1 MDWVLTVEL
10 IVFVVLLALSGFFS
24 SSETALFSLN
34 QRQREQMRQED
45 NPKIDLIERLL
56 SEPRRL
62 IVTILIGNEFVNV
75 AASVI
80 SAAIVIRFLGADSK
94 LINLLIMVPIL
105 LLIGEITPK
114 TLAIRNNAA
123 FATFQSRPIELFA
136 RLITPLR
143 IVIRAISDFFTTLI
157 VGKERSQGNIV
168 TEDMVRTLAQ
178 EAVGEGVLG
187 HQEATYIGQI
197 FDFGHKTLA
206 DIQTPRSNVFF
217 LPSDMPPS
225 EMIAQLRQ
233 TRYTRV
239 PIYRVHRDEVIGI
252 LHSRDLMS
260 VDLKDIDEHP
270 DRLLQVLR
278 EPYLVP
284 ENKSANDLFRT
295 FRKRQLSLA
304 LTVDE
309 YGGIT
314 GLVSMED
321 LLECIFGDI
330 PSPSD
335 VNEQSDIEV
344 HPDGTRHVE
353 GAMSLEQFN
362 KEFGQTLEN
371 EEFETIG
378 GVILDA
384 FGELPPVGT
393 LVSLEPLEFTVTEV
407 VDNRIMQ
414 LAVRETPLGDGG
426 VPMEPPAELVAMPD
440 ALPERQSDEG
450 QPAKPSDGGAS

>member
-10 IVFVVLLALSGFFS
+10 LLFVVLLGFSGFFS

-34 QRQREQMRQED
+34 KRQREQMRVD
-45 NPKIDLIERLL
+45 GNPKIDLIERLL

-94 LINLLIMVPIL
+94 LINLVIMVPIL
-105 LLIGEITPK
+105 LLLGEITPK

-123 FATFQSRPIELFA
+123 FAAFQCRPIELFA
-136 RLITPLR
+136 KLITPLR
-143 IVIRAISDFFTTLI
+143 IVIRAVSDFFTTLI

-168 TEDMVRTLAQ
+168 TEDMVRTLAH
-178 EAVGEGVLG
+178 EAVGEGVLD
-187 HQEATYIGQI
+187 HNEAHYIEQI
-197 FDFGHKTLA
+197 FNFGDKTLA
-206 DIQTPRSNVFF
+206 ELQTPRSNVFF

-225 EMIAQLRQ
+225 EIIANLRQ

-252 LHSRDLMS
+252 LHSRDLLS
-260 VDLKDIDEHP
+260 VDLKDIDDHP
-270 DRLLQVLR
+270 DRLLQLLR

-284 ENKSANDLFRT
+284 QNKLANDLFRT

-335 VNEQSDIEV
+335 VNEEADSGV
-344 HPDGTRHVE
+344 RADGSRHID

-362 KEFGQTLEN
+362 KEFDEQLESD
-371 EEFETIG
+371 EFETIG
-378 GVILDA
+378 GAILDEH
-384 FGELPPVGT
+384 GELPAVGT
-393 LVSLEPLEFTVTEV
+393 VVGLDGLEFTVTEV
-407 VDNRIMQ
+407 EDNRIMQ
-414 LAVRETPLGDGG
+414 VTVARPPVEAEGA
-426 VPMEPPAELVAMPD
+426 PAE
-440 ALPERQSDEG
+440 PEPACDTPAETEQQSGDSGRQAPTDRSG
-450 QPAKPSDGGAS
+450 S